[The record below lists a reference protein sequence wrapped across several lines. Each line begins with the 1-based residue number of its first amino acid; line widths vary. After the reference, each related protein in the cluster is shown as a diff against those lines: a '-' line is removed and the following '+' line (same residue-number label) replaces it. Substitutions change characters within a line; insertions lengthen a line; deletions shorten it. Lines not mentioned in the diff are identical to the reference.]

1 MIFPMAPGI
10 CKSQYAKQS
19 LGVRL
24 VEYLTSSLLQTQ
36 ASKVKQDGEPHTHH
50 KNNNNNNQKK
60 TPAHNWQIDLF
71 VLNYFCCNL

>member
-1 MIFPMAPGI
+1 MAPGI

-36 ASKVKQDGEPHTHH
+36 ASKVKQDGEPQKNNKHH
-50 KNNNNNNQKK
+50 KNNNNNQKK
-60 TPAHNWQIDLF
+60 NPAHNWQIDLF